1 MKMVNKILF
10 FVAVLG
16 AVAAVSVPNAFASV
30 SNYTFQM
37 SLVSITEDPGNAGL
51 FGKPDWYQWLYK
63 VNVVSGGNK
72 HTGLSHFTI
81 ELEDCFQGA
90 LLEAIESTAGANGIS
105 PNPDNLSGLEGNEY
119 RGYDISTGYDG
130 STGLEG
136 IKWDLDSGS
145 FDSIGDY
152 DYFWFSAPTDEAEE
166 NIALVKRG
174 GRPDDPDRTVQ
185 TTLDTPKCPECEEP
199 VVPEPATVL
208 LMGAGLVGAVIRR
221 QRHS

>member
-1 MKMVNKILF
+1 MKMINKVL
-10 FVAVLG
+10 VAVMVLG
-16 AVAAVSVPNAFASV
+16 AVAAVRAPNAFASV

-37 SLVSITEDPGNAGL
+37 SLVSITEDTANAGL

-63 VNVVSGGNK
+63 VDVVSGSNK
-72 HTGLSHFTI
+72 RTGLSHFTI
-81 ELEDCFQGA
+81 ELEDCFEGA
-90 LLEAIESTAGANGIS
+90 LLEAIESTAGANGRS

-130 STGLEG
+130 STGIDG

-145 FDSIGDY
+145 FDTIGDY
-152 DYFWFSAPTDEAEE
+152 DYFWFSAPTDAAED

-174 GRPDDPDRTVQ
+174 GGPNDPDRTVQ

-208 LMGAGLVGAVIRR
+208 LMGAGFVGAVVRR
-221 QRHS
+221 KFRS

>member
-1 MKMVNKILF
+1 MGNKIL
-10 FVAVLG
+10 VAVMVLWV
-16 AVAAVSVPNAFASV
+16 VAAVGASNAFASV

-63 VNVVSGGNK
+63 VNIVSGGNR

-81 ELEDCFQGA
+81 ELENCFQGA
-90 LLEAIESTAGANGIS
+90 LLEAIESTAGANGRS
-105 PNPDNLSGLEGNEY
+105 PNADNLSGLEGNEY
-119 RGYDISTGYDG
+119 RRYDISTGIDG
-130 STGLEG
+130 STGIEG

-145 FDSIGDY
+145 FDMIGDY
-152 DYFWFSAPTDEAEE
+152 DYFWFSAPTGEAEE

-174 GRPDDPDRTVQ
+174 GKPDDPDRIVQ

-199 VVPEPATVL
+199 VIPEPATVM
-208 LMGAGLVGAVIRR
+208 LMGVGLVGAVVRKKLR
-221 QRHS
+221 S